1 MGTRRPQERWASRR
15 PQPRGG
21 DAGRRPVASRLS
33 RVSRRPWPDELPD
46 VFRGSAAVA
55 QGVLTPAQL
64 RNPRLVRVLQDVYR
78 PVHVPL
84 THPLKCRAAGLVAPS
99 GSRLTGRSLATVL
112 DVPLLGPADDVE
124 MVGPAAAAG
133 DGVRGI
139 RLRAASRGP
148 LGSAAW
154 RGVPITTPER
164 LAYDLAARFDLETAV
179 SHLDA
184 VARAGLV
191 DLDALAVWLR
201 DRHDDDVCRVRE
213 ACALADPR
221 AESPPES
228 VCRVRLVRA
237 GFDVVPQHRVRDH
250 RGVVARVD
258 LALLQLRIAIEYE
271 GAWHAA
277 LADQLHKDRQ
287 RLNRLREAGWLV
299 VYATAETLRER
310 GALVDAVR
318 RAVAQRT
325 REG

>member
-1 MGTRRPQERWASRR
+1 VD
-15 PQPRGG
+15 G
-21 DAGRRPVASRLS
+21 DRTSAAARLPE
-33 RVSRRPWPDELPD
+33 VSRRRWPDELPD

-55 QGVLTPAQL
+55 QGVLTPGQL
-64 RNPRLVRVLQDVYR
+64 RNPRLARVLHDVYR
-78 PVHVPL
+78 PAHVPL
-84 THPLKCRAAGLVAPS
+84 THSLKCRAASLVAPTDA
-99 GSRLTGRSLATVL
+99 RLTGRSLATVL
-112 DVPLLGPADDVE
+112 GVPLLGPSDDVE
-124 MVGPAAAAG
+124 MVGPAGAAG
-133 DGVRGI
+133 AGVRGI

-148 LGSAAW
+148 LGSATW
-154 RGVPITTPER
+154 QDVPITTPER

-179 SHLDA
+179 GHLDA
-184 VARAGLV
+184 VARAGLI
-191 DLDALAVWLR
+191 DLDALAGWLL

-237 GFDVVPQHRVRDH
+237 GLDVVPQHRVRDH

-258 LALLQLRIAIEYE
+258 LALLELRIAIEYE

-277 LADQLHKDRQ
+277 VADQLHKDRQ

-299 VYATAETLRER
+299 VYVTAETLRER

-318 RAVAQRT
+318 RAIAQRM
-325 REG
+325 RPS